1 MTVQESLNLT
11 SMEESKTKALSQD
24 EDDRRTRFPILL
36 AESVSFNLLGT
47 KKERFT
53 LQMTK

>member
-24 EDDRRTRFPILL
+24 EDDRRTRFLILL

-53 LQMTK
+53 LQMTR